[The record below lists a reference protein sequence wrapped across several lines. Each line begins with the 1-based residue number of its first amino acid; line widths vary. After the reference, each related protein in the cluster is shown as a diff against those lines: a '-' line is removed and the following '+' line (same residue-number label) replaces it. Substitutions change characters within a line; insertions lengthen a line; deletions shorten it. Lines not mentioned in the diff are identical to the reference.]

1 MQGKQAIPSQTL
13 ALDGRNMY
21 RKTPDNQLAF
31 EDFYLPFGGKLR
43 SNNRWVLLAKM
54 VPWDTVES
62 LYAEQFSANGQ
73 GAPAKSA
80 RMALGSLIIKE
91 RLGASDEETVEQI
104 RENPYLQ
111 YFLGFH
117 EFRDEAP
124 FDPSMFVHFR
134 KRFDPD
140 QLNRI
145 NEEIVFAEQAEQEEE
160 TASTSEDND
169 SDDNTPSGGNNG
181 KLIVDATC
189 TPADIRYPTDI
200 SLLNEAREKSEQIID
215 TLFEPLKGQRKKPRT
230 YRQKARRQFLAYSK
244 TRKSSARQIRK
255 TLGQQLR
262 FVRRPLN
269 TIDQLAEHVPLTLL
283 SRYQYRNLLIVHELY
298 RQQQVMY
305 DQRCHRISGR
315 IVSISQPHV
324 RPIVRGKASAP
335 TEFGAKLSASLVNGA
350 AFLDRLDWDPF
361 NESGDLIG
369 QIETYKQRFGCYPES
384 VHADTIY
391 RTRDNRNFCKK
402 HGIRLSGPPLGRP
415 PKKTEENAQ
424 ELKDRKKQQRQDELD
439 RIPIEGK
446 FGQSKRRFSLN
457 RVMTKLSE
465 TSETAIAITFIV
477 MNLEKWLQKL
487 FLCLF
492 ICWQKLEIPIFKVLH
507 TTTNTLRRLLLIDSQ
522 TQLCCQKT

>member
-1 MQGKQAIPSQTL
+1 M
-13 ALDGRNMY
+13 
-21 RKTPDNQLAF
+21 
-31 EDFYLPFGGKLR
+31 
-43 SNNRWVLLAKM
+43 
-54 VPWDTVES
+54 
-62 LYAEQFSANGQ
+62 
-73 GAPAKSA
+73 
-80 RMALGSLIIKE
+80 
-91 RLGASDEETVEQI
+91 
-104 RENPYLQ
+104 
-111 YFLGFH
+111 
-117 EFRDEAP
+117 
-124 FDPSMFVHFR
+124 
-134 KRFDPD
+134 
-140 QLNRI
+140 
-145 NEEIVFAEQAEQEEE
+145 
-160 TASTSEDND
+160 
-169 SDDNTPSGGNNG
+169 
-181 KLIVDATC
+181 IVDATC

-262 FVRRPLN
+262 FVRRNLN

-492 ICWQKLEIPIFKVLH
+492 ICWQKLEIPIFKVLR

-522 TQLCCQKT
+522 AQLCCQKT